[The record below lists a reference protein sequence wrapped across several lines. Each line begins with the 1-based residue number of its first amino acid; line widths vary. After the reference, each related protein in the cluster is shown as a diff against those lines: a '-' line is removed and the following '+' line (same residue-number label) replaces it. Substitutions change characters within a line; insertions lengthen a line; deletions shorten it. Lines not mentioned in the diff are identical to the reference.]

1 VEPPWL
7 NQRQVVGM
15 KTTIAAPPGMK
26 RRRHAAALI
35 AASVTILAEAQ
46 ACNSKQSVDAGPGS
60 MVPLA
65 DKIVVAGNRI
75 LTRDQF
81 AIIASRPGFA
91 AGDFVRGWAA
101 DATLAEAARA
111 GALDPGRV
119 RQVERSVLAR
129 ATLEQLHSQAVNQ
142 GVPTPRE
149 LADVTAERWFEVD
162 RPAAAQTTHFVV
174 RTKEGRPTA
183 GAEAL
188 AGRIA
193 DTVRNIRNA
202 QEFKA
207 AVNAFPRQGL
217 EVVAESLPPITSDG
231 RSLRLDAD
239 GKPIGPGPV
248 FDSDFAR
255 AANAI
260 EHEGAQSGI
269 VHTQFG
275 FHVILLERKLASY
288 QTSIEFRRE
297 RFSSEIISRR
307 ARQAADRQVQD
318 ARQNHPVRVESSFQE
333 IIAHAQVPE

>member
-1 VEPPWL
+1 
-7 NQRQVVGM
+7 M
-15 KTTIAAPPGMK
+15 TM
-26 RRRHAAALI
+26 
-35 AASVTILAEAQ
+35 LAEAE
-46 ACNSKQSVDAGPGS
+46 ACNSKLSTEAGHGS
-60 MVPLA
+60 IVPLD
-65 DKIVVAGNRI
+65 DKIAVAGNRI

-81 AIIASRPGFA
+81 AIIASRPGIA
-91 AGDFVRGWAA
+91 AGDFVRSWAA
-101 DATLAEAARA
+101 DAILAEAARA

-129 ATLEQLHSQAVNQ
+129 VMLEQIHAQALNQ
-142 GVPTPRE
+142 GAPTPRE
-149 LADVTAERWFEVD
+149 LAEVTAERWFEVD

-174 RTKEGRPTA
+174 RTKDGRSTA
-183 GAEAL
+183 SAEAL

-193 DTVRNIRNA
+193 DTVRNIRSA

-207 AVNAFPRQGL
+207 AVNAFPRQAL
-217 EVVAESLPPITSDG
+217 EVVAESLPPIASDG

-260 EHEGAQSGI
+260 EHEGGQSGI

-275 FHVILLERKLASY
+275 FHVILLERKLAPY

-297 RFSSEIISRR
+297 RFSSEIFSRR

-318 ARQNHPVRVESSFQE
+318 ARQNHPVRLENSFQE